1 MKEVRVLQVLGRSAG
16 GIGRHVAQVVSHLDG
31 KDGLTLDVAAPP
43 DLEVPM
49 PKAVIELDIPD
60 GLSSGHVVTARRLKR
75 LIGSGGY
82 TVVHAHGLRA
92 GMDASLAARAAGV
105 RAIVT
110 LHNLIRPET
119 SGPLRSVLFR
129 RAESVVIALASHVF
143 AVSQEMADQLTSR
156 WVGRRKVE
164 TLYIGA
170 SAPAVSRDGA
180 EVRRELGVAE
190 NDLLVVTV
198 ARLARQKA
206 LDVLLDAVAL
216 LPGVKLAIVG
226 DGPLRTEL
234 EQHAATVGVAERVR
248 FVGRKE
254 EVGDYIAAADVFA
267 LSSSWEARALA
278 AQEAILLKVPV
289 VTTDVGGM
297 SEIVTDG
304 VSGRLVPAGDPAA
317 FARALADV
325 LGDRDKARRWGE
337 AAAHQLDAGFST
349 EAMLKRLS
357 DEYRKDGDD

>member
-1 MKEVRVLQVLGRSAG
+1 
-16 GIGRHVAQVVSHLDG
+16 
-31 KDGLTLDVAAPP
+31 
-43 DLEVPM
+43 
-49 PKAVIELDIPD
+49 
-60 GLSSGHVVTARRLKR
+60 
-75 LIGSGGY
+75 
-82 TVVHAHGLRA
+82 
-92 GMDASLAARAAGV
+92 
-105 RAIVT
+105 
-110 LHNLIRPET
+110 
-119 SGPLRSVLFR
+119 
-129 RAESVVIALASHVF
+129 
-143 AVSQEMADQLTSR
+143 
-156 WVGRRKVE
+156 
-164 TLYIGA
+164 
-170 SAPAVSRDGA
+170 
-180 EVRRELGVAE
+180 VAE
-190 NDLLVVTV
+190 DDLLVVTV

-234 EQHAATVGVAERVR
+234 EQHAATIGVAERVR